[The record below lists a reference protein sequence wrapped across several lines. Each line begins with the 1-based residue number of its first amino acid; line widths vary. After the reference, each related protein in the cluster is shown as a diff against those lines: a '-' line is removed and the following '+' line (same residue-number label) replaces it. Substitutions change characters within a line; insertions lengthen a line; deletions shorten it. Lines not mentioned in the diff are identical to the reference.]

1 MIRKVPNF
9 IKYLVVIILFLILV
23 FSGVLAYSKHGF
35 SIDWVEFWNVIFFG
49 MLASI
54 LGSIFVVIFTSW
66 EQRMMFSYIQGSYKG
81 YVFKKDEDGEETDL
95 LDKEKQTSEAKIEQ
109 TGDNILS
116 IEVRDLGHPKN
127 NGEYLT
133 WVGEMIMEMELKT
146 SDEKFGTIV
155 WRYKNLDESKE
166 RFGFKRC
173 IVTEKDHLIKIYLIG
188 EDGFGKEVL
197 LKE

>member
-1 MIRKVPNF
+1 
-9 IKYLVVIILFLILV
+9 
-23 FSGVLAYSKHGF
+23 
-35 SIDWVEFWNVIFFG
+35 

-66 EQRMMFSYIQGSYKG
+66 EQRMMFRKKKVKYKWN
-81 YVFKKDEDGEETDL
+81 VFEKYNEDKDTDV
-95 LDKEKQTSEAKIEQ
+95 LDKTKQTSEAKIEQ
-109 TGDNILS
+109 IGDNILS
-116 IEVRDLGHPKN
+116 IKVKDFTHRKENR
-127 NGEYLT
+127 EYLT

-146 SDEKFGTIV
+146 SQEKFGTIS
-155 WRYKNLDESKE
+155 WRYTNLDGNKE

-173 IVTEKDHLIKIYLIG
+173 IVTEKDHQVKIYLIG